1 VRRRRKKIKRAGVNK
16 IGAGLSRR
24 TLEGGGD
31 LGSPISTA
39 KPLESQWLGSGLVG
53 AGSLDKSEH

>member
-1 VRRRRKKIKRAGVNK
+1 MNK